1 MVRSTDLGTLPIDTG
16 RWDQIDMD
24 TAFRHLRSFA
34 RNNRR
39 HLTAVAVDVVSG
51 AVALDEVR
59 AGSSV
64 SPSSLERNPARPGA

>member
-1 MVRSTDLGTLPIDTG
+1 MLAERN
-16 RWDQIDMD
+16 QIDMD

-34 RNNRR
+34 RNTRR

-59 AGSSV
+59 AGSSAT
-64 SPSSLERNPARPGA
+64 PASLDRNPGPSGL